1 MPARQSFKDLKDL
14 ILCDIGNTC
23 IHFAQNYQ
31 LFSSAKEDLKRLGL
45 QKEIFYVSVNE
56 ENEKALLNCYPN
68 AKNIAGFFHL
78 ETDYIGLGIDRQM
91 ACLAVANGVIVDA
104 GSAITIDLVKE
115 GKHLGGCILPGLAQ
129 YTHAYK
135 KSAKILE
142 QPFKALDSLEVLPKN
157 TRDAVNYGM
166 ILSVISCIQHLAKD
180 QKIYLCGGDAK
191 YLSAFL
197 SHSVCKER
205 LVFDGMEIALKKAG
219 ILECK

>member
-1 MPARQSFKDLKDL
+1 MSVRQSFTDLKNL
-14 ILCDIGNTC
+14 VLCDIGNTR
-23 IHFAQNYQ
+23 IHFAKNHQ
-31 LFSSAKEDLKRLGL
+31 LFSSAKEDLKRLGI
-45 QKEIFYVSVNE
+45 QKEIFYISVNE
-56 ENEKALLNCYPN
+56 ENEKALLDCYPN

-78 ETDYIGLGIDRQM
+78 ETDYMGLGIDRQM
-91 ACLAVANGVIVDA
+91 ACLAVNNGVVVDA
-104 GSAITIDLVKE
+104 GSAITIDLIQE

-129 YTHAYK
+129 YIHAYQ

-166 ILSVISCIQHLAKD
+166 VLSVISCIQHLAKN

-197 SHSVCKER
+197 PHSVCKEC